1 MQGEIAQGKALADI
15 SKAAGIERLVVSWPG
30 GGEQVH
36 EGLSADR
43 LLVIR
48 QGEAA
53 VEVIDPDTK

>member
-1 MQGEIAQGKALADI
+1 MNPRLHFGLGRAV
-15 SKAAGIERLVVSWPG
+15 GIERLVVSWPG